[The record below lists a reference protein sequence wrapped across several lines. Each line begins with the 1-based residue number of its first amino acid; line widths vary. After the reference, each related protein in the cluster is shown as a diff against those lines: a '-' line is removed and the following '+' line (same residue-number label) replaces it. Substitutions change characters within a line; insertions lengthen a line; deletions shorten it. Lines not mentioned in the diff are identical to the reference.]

1 MSNTNWRTV
10 QLPASLVDKVEK
22 KLKQKNSTHT
32 GISDYITDK
41 VRLTTCIKCDT
52 QPNVIA
58 HYEGVEPD
66 TPLCFVHWE
75 QKDEDGELFWQIGAK
90 PEWVK

>member
-41 VRLTTCIKCDT
+41 VRRSLEVDS
-52 QPNVIA
+52 
-58 HYEGVEPD
+58 
-66 TPLCFVHWE
+66 
-75 QKDEDGELFWQIGAK
+75 
-90 PEWVK
+90 